1 MTNINDNR
9 TAKTD
14 TLSIRLSPEMRAQ
27 LDFIAKSTRR
37 SKSFLGSE
45 ALAHFIKTEAEI
57 IKGIQEAQAEM
68 NAGRVISH
76 DEAMRSMR
84 AAIRDGAKQS
94 KRV

>member
-1 MTNINDNR
+1 MTSINEKH
-9 TAKTD
+9 APKTD

-27 LDFIAKSTRR
+27 LEFIAKSTRR

-45 ALAHFIKTEAEI
+45 ALAHFIKSEAEI

-68 NAGRVISH
+68 RAGHVISH
-76 DEAMRSMR
+76 EEAMRSMR
-84 AAIRDGAKQS
+84 AAIRQGAERS